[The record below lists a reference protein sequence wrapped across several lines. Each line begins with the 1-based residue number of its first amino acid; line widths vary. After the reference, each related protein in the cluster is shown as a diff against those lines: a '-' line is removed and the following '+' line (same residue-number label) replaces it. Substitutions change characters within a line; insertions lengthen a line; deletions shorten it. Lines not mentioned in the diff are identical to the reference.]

1 MRNVFLFIRKYANFL
16 FFLLLQIIALSF
28 LFRYNKYHEAAFMN
42 VAGEFTG
49 SINQRYSKV
58 EYYFRLKKI
67 NEQLAAENVVLNQ
80 LRKEN
85 FERPNGNEKTVL
97 DTIQTDTMREIRK
110 YTWMGANV
118 VGSTVNTQTNFI
130 TIHRGLLQDVR
141 PNMGVVSPQG
151 IVGTVVNVSD
161 NYASVMTLLH
171 RQYKVVVKIK
181 NGGDRGTIEWDG
193 VSPMFVT
200 LKDIPKSAK
209 VKVGD
214 SVETSP
220 TSSLF
225 PGNLMVGTIAEIV
238 DDKSSNFYTLK
249 VKPATNFFNIEY
261 VYVIAN
267 TQYLEQKRLEDS
279 TRKKFQ

>member
-49 SINQRYSKV
+49 IINQRYSKV

-67 NEQLAAENVVLNQ
+67 NEQLAAENAVLNQ

-85 FERPNGNEKTVL
+85 FERPTGNEKTVL

-193 VSPMFVT
+193 ISPMFVT